1 MNYGNKKTP
10 KKPTKKKA
18 SKKKATEKKPK
29 TLSKRL
35 SKRY

>member
-1 MNYGNKKTP
+1 MHYGNKKAP

-29 TLSKRL
+29 TLSKR
-35 SKRY
+35 Y